1 MVKLVFDLTFLARR
15 CAMQLSL
22 INPYIR
28 LATPSVLPEGHRIAR
43 RVIYDYELIYLER
56 GAWTFVYGGVPYL
69 CHAGD
74 VLFIHPGIPH
84 SFDLDRGEVS
94 QPHIHFDVTARPDG
108 DKIPVSFKDLDAMT
122 EGERRQIHKDYFSAY
137 PHTPFLTIGNKA
149 AFFEIFYR
157 IVSGACSPIEA
168 KGLMTVLLSMI
179 VKDNFP
185 DLMEKQEPSS
195 VVDRIKDYID
205 AGNGF
210 SMSLDDFAQ
219 FFHYDKFHL
228 ERQFKAAFGTSLIRY
243 RNEMRMEYARRLL
256 ATKSVT
262 ATAEELGFESIYSF
276 SRAYKNRYGFPPPTD
291 R

>member
-1 MVKLVFDLTFLARR
+1 
-15 CAMQLSL
+15 MQLSL
-22 INPYIR
+22 VNPYIR
-28 LATPSVLPEGHRIAR
+28 LATPSVLPAGHRIAR

-56 GAWTFVYGGVPYL
+56 GAWTFVYDSVSYL

-74 VLFIHPGIPH
+74 FLFIRAGVAH

-108 DKIPVSFKDLDAMT
+108 DKIPISFKDIDAMT
-122 EGERRQIHKDYFSAY
+122 EAERRQIHKDYFFAY
-137 PHTPFLTIGNKA
+137 PCTPFLTIGNKV
-149 AFFEIFYR
+149 AFLEIFYR
-157 IVSGACSPIEA
+157 IVSGACTPIEE

-179 VKDNFP
+179 IKDNFP
-185 DLMEKQEPSS
+185 DLMEEQEPSS
-195 VVDRIKDYID
+195 VADRVKDYID

-228 ERQFKAAFGTSLIRY
+228 ERQFKSAFGTSLIRY

-256 ATKSVT
+256 VTKSVT
-262 ATAEELGFESIYSF
+262 ATAEALGFDSIYSF
-276 SRAYKNRYGFPPPTD
+276 SRAYKNRYGFSPTEG